1 MSWQVRFS
9 RYMRLFPR
17 TQDVCAI
24 GGAMETVSVSV
35 LVECSVVAR
44 VNHDLSQAPAAAK
57 ASCLPHLLSAA
68 AHFTGSAWLQLQLRE
83 YLSRLT
89 LTLRT

>member
-1 MSWQVRFS
+1 
-9 RYMRLFPR
+9 
-17 TQDVCAI
+17 
-24 GGAMETVSVSV
+24 
-35 LVECSVVAR
+35 VVAR

-57 ASCLPHLLSAA
+57 ASCLPHLLLSAA
-68 AHFTGSAWLQLQLRE
+68 VHFTGSAWLQLQLRE

>member
-1 MSWQVRFS
+1 M
-9 RYMRLFPR
+9 
-17 TQDVCAI
+17 QDVCAI
-24 GGAMETVSVSV
+24 GGARKIEVSV

-57 ASCLPHLLSAA
+57 ASCLPHLLLLLLLLSRSPDPL
-68 AHFTGSAWLQLQLRE
+68 GSSFSFSFGSE